1 MGGRVSEGRRFRG
14 GILSLVQTINEYDRA
29 LEYDLMTRTGRTLSE
44 YIDMGAAGMVALLSF
59 INYLPMDSQLRQAMD
74 PQDEVGEWST
84 TKKTNMILADL
95 FDVFVSANTKKGHKA
110 KQYPRPKQKR
120 KIGSG
125 AIPISEF
132 WDWWNGGDD

>member
-14 GILSLVQTINEYDRA
+14 GILSLVQTIDEYDRP

-95 FDVFVSANTKKGHKA
+95 FDVFVSAHTKKGHKA

-120 KIGSG
+120 KIGSD

>member
-14 GILSLVQTINEYDRA
+14 GILSLVQTIDEYDRP

-84 TKKTNMILADL
+84 VKKTNMILADL

-120 KIGSG
+120 KIGSD